1 MSKRYYPT
9 YGKDRN
15 YNTNAPSY
23 YEFLAKVNKQLELMT
38 DKLNHYDKELADSIQ
53 EMKDK
58 IESELKRIV
67 DGDYLTDQ
75 YLESLELWIDRNL
88 TDIVGRI
95 AKIVWFG
102 LNDEGYFIAVIPDS
116 WQQIGFS
123 TTEDGHLTLTY

>member
-1 MSKRYYPT
+1 MSKRYYPV
-9 YGKDRN
+9 YNKHGN
-15 YNTNAPSY
+15 YETNAPSY
-23 YEFLAKVNKQLELMT
+23 YDFLAKVNKQLELMT
-38 DKLNHYDKELADSIQ
+38 DKFNHYDKELADSIQ

-67 DGDYLTDQ
+67 DGDYLTEQ

-102 LNDEGYFIAVIPDS
+102 LNDDGYFIAVIPDS
-116 WQQIGFS
+116 WQEIGFS
-123 TTEDGHLTLTY
+123 TTGDGHLTLTY